1 VMVFFGAWAAGH
13 GKVYG
18 GEEEA
23 AARAAVWEDN
33 RQFVERENAA
43 ARAAGRSLRLDLNEF
58 SDLTWEE
65 FRAPRLGTSL
75 EPGRRGSLPQRAQ
88 TRGPFVPGNVTVPL
102 NWVERGAVT
111 PVKDQGQCGSCWS
124 FSTTGAIEG
133 VNALYYKRHGGN
145 DTDALEAV
153 SEQELV
159 DCDTADSGC
168 NGGLMDYA
176 FSFVVENDGIDT
188 EKDYPYDARVH
199 SCDVPR
205 RDRRVVTIDGH
216 VDVQPGNETALMR
229 AVRRGPVSIAIE
241 ADQRAFQFY
250 SGGVFDAPCGD
261 SLDHGVLIVG
271 YGKDE
276 DSDQDYW
283 LVKNSWGASWGDQGY
298 IKLAM
303 GIAPSGQCGLTSMAS
318 YPVKKSP
325 NPPRPPPTPPSPPP
339 PPPPTQCDQFNTCPS
354 GNTCC
359 CVLGLSDRCLFWGCC
374 PLKDAVCCKDHQ
386 TCCAEGTVCDPNG
399 PGCLS
404 KRTNLKSGSGAR
416 ASTYQREGALFEA
429 ALKMELAEN
438 SRRPSGIAEH

>member
-1 VMVFFGAWAAGH
+1 MIFKANLNYIAKHNA
-13 GKVYG
+13 
-18 GEEEA
+18 EA
-23 AARAAVWEDN
+23 DMGVHTFEL
-33 RQFVERENAA
+33 
-43 ARAAGRSLRLDLNEF
+43 GMNEF
-58 SDLTWEE
+58 GDMTHSE
-65 FRAPRLGTSL
+65 FKAKYLGFAGVNSSRVRD
-75 EPGRRGSLPQRAQ
+75 EVVLPAANDDSVDWR
-88 TRGPFVPGNVTVPL
+88 TK
-102 NWVERGAVT
+102 GAVT
-111 PVKDQGQCGSCWS
+111 PVKNQGQCGSCWS
-124 FSTTGAIEG
+124 FSATGSMEG
-133 VNALYYKRHGGN
+133 ANFIKNGKLVSL
-145 DTDALEAV
+145 
-153 SEQELV
+153 SEQQLV
-159 DCDTADSGC
+159 DCSRAEGDKGC
-168 NGGLMDYA
+168 FGGLMDNA
-176 FSFVVENDGIDT
+176 FEYVIKNKGIDT
-188 EKDYPYDARVH
+188 EADYAYTAQGGTCNAAKEKNHAVTI
-199 SCDVPR
+199 SSYKDVPTNSE
-205 RDRRVVTIDGH
+205 D
-216 VDVQPGNETALMR
+216 QLKA
-229 AVRRGPVSIAIE
+229 AVAQQPVSVAIE
-241 ADQRAFQFY
+241 ADQPSFQFY
-250 SGGVFDAPCGD
+250 KKGVFSGTCGTN
-261 SLDHGVLIVG
+261 LDHGVLVVG
-271 YGKDE
+271 YGSETSGIIKKTT
-276 DSDQDYW
+276 QDYW